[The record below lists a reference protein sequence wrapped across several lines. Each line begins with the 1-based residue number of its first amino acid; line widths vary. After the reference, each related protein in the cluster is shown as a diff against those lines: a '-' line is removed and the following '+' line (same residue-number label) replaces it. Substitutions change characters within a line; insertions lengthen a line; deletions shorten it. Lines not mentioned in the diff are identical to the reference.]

1 MNKSELIT
9 AVSDKVLFLTKTD
22 SEKAINALFEVI
34 TSELFLHGTIKLHG
48 IGTLVVKKRPARKGR
63 DPRTGDVID
72 IPARNTVSLRASKV
86 LKDAVNL

>member
-9 AVSDKVLFLTKTD
+9 AVSEKACVTKTYT
-22 SEKAINALFEVI
+22 EKTINALFEVI
-34 TSELFLHGTIKLHG
+34 TSELFLNGKITLHG

-63 DPRTGDVID
+63 NPNTGEPLD
-72 IPARNTVSLRASKV
+72 IPARKTIFLRSSKV